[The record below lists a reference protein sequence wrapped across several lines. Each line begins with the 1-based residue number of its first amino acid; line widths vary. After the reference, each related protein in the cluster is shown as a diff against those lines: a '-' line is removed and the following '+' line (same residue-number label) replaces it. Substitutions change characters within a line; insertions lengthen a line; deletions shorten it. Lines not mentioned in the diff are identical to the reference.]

1 MGMVNARVCYKRV
14 VQLPP
19 RAEVAII
26 GAGFAGAATAWALA
40 RRGVHDVIVLERD
53 NEPGRYAS
61 GRSAGLGRQ
70 IAEDDDTTALAVRG
84 AELTRQLPVW
94 TASGSLLTFDD
105 VALADEYLA
114 RAQRFRVA
122 VEVVSREAVAARWP
136 DLASLRIA
144 RAFAVPSD
152 GLIDVRAL
160 LRELLRGVKLATD
173 VAVTRVEPGKLTTN
187 RGELA
192 ARVIVDASG
201 AWAGMWTGD
210 PPLLAF
216 KRHVFVLEVAGTEP
230 TMPWLWHLGAGE
242 MYLRGEHGGV
252 LVSPCDKARCEP
264 GQSQEAARSRSRA
277 ALAGVG
283 GWARR
288 SRCDCC
294 SCGWRT
300 GRRCGRRS
308 ATVVASRAERLL
320 RLVALGD
327 AIVTIE
333 LVGIERALDARL
345 RHLIGAGRDE
355 VDADLVADRGLLL
368 REVGLE
374 RIARRRS
381 TGLLELEIDEV
392 SEQLLALILA
402 RTALASRGKH
412 HREQPRTLHDVPS
425 LPRTAAILRSTAG
438 DGRRA
443 AARSSVAATVE
454 EGDRAAS

>member
-173 VAVTRVEPGKLTTN
+173 VAVTRVEPGKLATN

-264 GQSQEAARSRSRA
+264 GHQEPD
-277 ALAGVG
+277 LVG
-283 GWARR
+283 EAHLRKLL
-288 SRCDCC
+288 DD
-294 SCGWRT
+294 
-300 GRRCGRRS
+300 
-308 ATVVASRAERLL
+308 VASE
-320 RLVALGD
+320 LGD
-327 AIVTIE
+327 ARISRRWACQ
-333 LVGIERALDARL
+333 RAFTENRKMRL
-345 RHLIGAGRDE
+345 GRDPE
-355 VDADLVADRGLLL
+355 RPWLVWAAGLGGHGATAAPAVGERVADAVV
-368 REVGLE
+368 E
-374 RIARRRS
+374 A
-381 TGLLELEIDEV
+381 
-392 SEQLLALILA
+392 
-402 RTALASRGKH
+402 
-412 HREQPRTLHDVPS
+412 
-425 LPRTAAILRSTAG
+425 LRS
-438 DGRRA
+438 
-443 AARSSVAATVE
+443 
-454 EGDRAAS
+454 